1 MTMAAGT
8 AVGDMRLGDHLCLI
22 YESEEERL
30 AVLIAYIGDGLAAGH
45 KIIYMADAPSDRLG
59 PGPSDR
65 SAGSGDRA
73 GSTGDL
79 ADSTGDRAVGSG
91 GWGGSAGNGGWGG
104 NGGHRG
110 DIGGRGDPG
119 GVLARLSAVPGAAPL
134 DLPMAAAAGQ
144 LVIHYAGET
153 ADGADDEM
161 ALLGAEIDLALMQGY
176 DGVRVTGETSFSL
189 RGWPGSEEFAA
200 SERRCAGMLR
210 TSGDARAMAICQYDR
225 RWFDAGQLRGL
236 EACHAGRVRIDD
248 LFDDGVLRITPTFV
262 PPGLRLAGDL
272 DESTLPGVEAALRR
286 LGGTGRAGHLC
297 LDLSDLDFCDMEGLR
312 ALLGARRS
320 GTSVDRH
327 VILRGVPGYLE
338 LMMRIAGLEAM
349 PGVVVEEAVR

>member
-1 MTMAAGT
+1 MAAGT
-8 AVGDMRLGDHLCLI
+8 AVGDMLLGDHLCLI

-30 AVLIAYIGDGLAAGH
+30 AVLIAYVGDGLAAGH
-45 KIIYMADAPSDRLG
+45 KVIYVADATGNPADGGLG
-59 PGPSDR
+59 GT
-65 SAGSGDRA
+65 ALGGDRGA
-73 GSTGDL
+73 RERRRGGDEL
-79 ADSTGDRAVGSG
+79 D
-91 GWGGSAGNGGWGG
+91 
-104 NGGHRG
+104 
-110 DIGGRGDPG
+110 
-119 GVLARLSAVPGAAPL
+119 GVLARLSAAPGAAPL
-134 DLPMAAAAGQ
+134 DLATAVAAGQ
-144 LVIHYAGET
+144 LVIHQAGET
-153 ADGADDEM
+153 GGGAEDEM

-176 DGVRVTGETSFSL
+176 EGVRVTGETAFSL
-189 RGWPGSEEFAA
+189 RGWPGSEGFAA

-225 RWFDAGQLRGL
+225 RWFDAVQLREL

-248 LFDDGVLRITPTFV
+248 LFDNGVLRITPTFM

-286 LGGTGRAGHLC
+286 ISGSDRGGHLC

-320 GTSVDRH
+320 GSSVDRH

-349 PGVVVEEAVR
+349 PGVVVEEAAR